1 MKKLHK
7 IVIVL
12 ALAFPAIALAQQPK
26 LNIRVLTGINARG
39 FVYKTEGVEAD
50 VLAGWQ
56 LGGGLRVSKR
66 RGFVNLD
73 VLFVNSGLTLIPEQ
87 APGFG
92 LEDNITLELRAM
104 ELPISAGYIP
114 VKTPLF
120 KWFLYGGL
128 ANRINIKGK
137 LTYQGETTK
146 FKPQEAG
153 LHAYGLG
160 VRFGTQVD
168 LAIFTFDFNYTIGV
182 TNAYKDVIRTN
193 SNEVQL
199 SIGLVF

>member
-1 MKKLHK
+1 MKNLYK
-7 IVIVL
+7 IVLLFALSSPVL
-12 ALAFPAIALAQQPK
+12 VLAQQPK
-26 LNIRVLTGINARG
+26 LNIRLLTGVNARG
-39 FVYKTEGVEAD
+39 FVYKTEDVSPD

-66 RGFVNLD
+66 RGFVNVD

-87 APGFG
+87 APG
-92 LEDNITLELRAM
+92 LEDDLTLELRAM
-104 ELPISAGYIP
+104 EIPLSMGYIP

-128 ANRINIKGK
+128 ANRINIKAK

-146 FKPQEAG
+146 FKPQEVG

>member
-1 MKKLHK
+1 MKTLYKVVFL
-7 IVIVL
+7 VVL
-12 ALAFPAIALAQQPK
+12 ACPFYGFAQQPK
-26 LNIRVLTGINARG
+26 LNIRFLTGVNARS
-39 FVYKTEGVEAD
+39 FVYKSEGLAPD

-66 RGFVNLD
+66 RAFVNAD

-87 APGFG
+87 APG
-92 LEDNITLELRAM
+92 LEDDLTLELRAM
-104 ELPISAGYIP
+104 EIPLSMGYIP

-128 ANRINIKGK
+128 ANRINIKAK

-146 FKPQEAG
+146 FKPQEVG

-193 SNEVQL
+193 SNEIQL
-199 SIGLVF
+199 SLGLVF